1 MKSQYCKSPSIT
13 FQSIFVCKLCDFPT
27 LIRTWPAFLWT
38 NMIKSNKFQP
48 PCAHV
53 KVAWLQ
59 HTVCEDAMSVDKHPS
74 HTFGYVSFKKIN
86 FLPIDRFSNLPSL
99 EGFPAWKYSIFPYFG
114 LLDPLPRRNSNYEIP
129 RGVSLGIS
137 WSHTI
142 RVDLCI
148 LCNGLDF
155 YWTSVHCI

>member
-1 MKSQYCKSPSIT
+1 MPCLSIST
-13 FQSIFVCKLCDFPT
+13 HHIHLVMYRL
-27 LIRTWPAFLWT
+27 R
-38 NMIKSNKFQP
+38 
-48 PCAHV
+48 
-53 KVAWLQ
+53 
-59 HTVCEDAMSVDKHPS
+59 
-74 HTFGYVSFKKIN
+74 KIN
-86 FLPIDRFSNLPSL
+86 FLPTDRFSNLPSL

-114 LLDPLPRRNSNYEIP
+114 LLDALPRRNSNYEIP

-155 YWTSVHCI
+155 YWTSVHGILNGASPGNIPQTPIQCQVTHINILTSKGSTKRVQGASMDIFVSQC